1 MMHAAVL
8 RYLDAVAEEGSIR
21 RAAER
26 LHVSASAV
34 NRQILKLEAR
44 IGTPLFERHAGG
56 MRLTEAGE
64 LAVRHARGTLQD
76 YARLLGEVAK
86 KQGVIS
92 GTVGIATLDSLTV
105 NFLPDALARFT
116 DDHPQVE
123 LRVISTDPMGA
134 LNMVLRGRADLALT
148 FGSAPPGAKTLQE
161 LPTPMCAIMAPE
173 HPLSRRATVR
183 LEDCADYPL
192 IYQDETGSIQPF
204 LGSEME
210 AFKRAN
216 DPMMVSNTLALAKR
230 LLLRGV
236 GMAFYTRL
244 GFVEELAEGRLVAVP
259 LAGERCESLRLAL
272 IAPSDR
278 APTVAGQAMADH
290 LAEALV
296 RFSKRAV

>member
-1 MMHAAVL
+1 MHAAVL

-26 LHVSASAV
+26 LHVSPSAV

-64 LAVRHARGTLQD
+64 LVVGHARGTLQD
-76 YARLLGEVAK
+76 YARLLGDVAQK
-86 KQGVIS
+86 RGVIS
-92 GTVGIATLDSLTV
+92 GTVRIATLDSLTV
-105 NFLPDALARFT
+105 QFLPDALARFS
-116 DDHPQVE
+116 DDHPLVQV
-123 LRVISTDPMGA
+123 RVTSTDPMGA
-134 LNMVLRGRADLALT
+134 VNMVLRGAADLALT
-148 FGSAPPGAKTLQE
+148 FGSEPPGAEILQE
-161 LPTPMCAIMAPE
+161 MPAPMCAIMAPE
-173 HPLSRRATVR
+173 HPLSGRAAVT
-183 LEDCADYPL
+183 LEDCAEHAL

-210 AFKRAN
+210 AFKRAH
-216 DPMMVSNTLALAKR
+216 DPIIVSNTLALAKR

-259 LAGERCESLRLAL
+259 LAAERSESLRLAL

-278 APTVAGQAMADH
+278 VPTVAGRTMAEH
-290 LAEALV
+290 LADALI
-296 RFSKRAV
+296 RFSERTV

>member
-1 MMHAAVL
+1 MHAAVL

-44 IGTPLFERHAGG
+44 VGTPLFERHAGG
-56 MRLTEAGE
+56 MRPTEAGE
-64 LAVRHARGTLQD
+64 LAVRHARRTLQD
-76 YARLLGEVAK
+76 YSRLLGEVARK
-86 KQGVIS
+86 RGVIS

-105 NFLPDALARFT
+105 HFLPDTLARFT
-116 DDHPQVE
+116 DDHPLVE
-123 LRVISTDPMGA
+123 VRVTSTDPMGA
-134 LNMVLRGRADLALT
+134 LNMVLRGAADLALT
-148 FGSAPPGAKTLQE
+148 FGSTPPGARILQE
-161 LPTPMCAIMAPE
+161 MPAPMCAIMAPE
-173 HPLSRRATVR
+173 HPLACRATLR
-183 LEDCADYPL
+183 LEDCADQSL
-192 IYQDETGSIQPF
+192 IYQDETASIQPF

-216 DPMMVSNTLALAKR
+216 DPIMVSNTLALVKR

-244 GFVEELAEGRLVAVP
+244 GFVEELADERLVAVP
-259 LAGERCESLRLAL
+259 LAGERPKSLRLAL

-278 APTVAGQAMADH
+278 APTVAGEAMAEH
-290 LAEALV
+290 LAAELV
-296 RFSKRAV
+296 RFSERAV